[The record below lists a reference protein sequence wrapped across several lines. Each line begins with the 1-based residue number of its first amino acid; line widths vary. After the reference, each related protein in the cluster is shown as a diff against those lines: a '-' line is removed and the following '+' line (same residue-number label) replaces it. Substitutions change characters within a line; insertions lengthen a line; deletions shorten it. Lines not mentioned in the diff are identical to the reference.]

1 MCGEK
6 ALEGDADKGGGGEY
20 KLSYRLTFDIHKYL
34 KSLNKIA
41 YVITRGSPIIHVS
54 AEFHSLRSSSSSLT
68 RP

>member
-1 MCGEK
+1 MGKKLWK
-6 ALEGDADKGGGGEY
+6 ATQTKGGGGEY